1 MRGILRLGELC
12 EDVLQNGRRL
22 LQHVV
27 VPVPLDSKSLSHQ
40 DGIPCRI
47 TRRLSVLTTIYFDDN
62 ALLETHKIE
71 NELLKRYMPPE
82 FILREASITEQ
93 SPHRRFSVGR
103 LTTHIPGEMADA
115 LGDRSMAWRLR
126 REPLTRR
133 RTSFGAT
140 LSHKGRGKVGV
151 RFARNRHTRIGIST

>member
-1 MRGILRLGELC
+1 MRGILPLGKLC
-12 EDVLQNGRRL
+12 ENVLQNGGRL

-27 VPVPLDSKSLSHQ
+27 VPVPLDSKPLSHQ

-47 TRRLSVLTTIYFDDN
+47 TLRQCVLTTVYFDDN
-62 ALLETHKIE
+62 AFLEADKVE
-71 NELLKRYMPPE
+71 NVLLKGDLPPE
-82 FILREASITEQ
+82 FILREASVTEQ

-103 LTTHIPGEMADA
+103 LAPHVSGEMADA

-133 RTSFGAT
+133 LTS
-140 LSHKGRGKVGV
+140 
-151 RFARNRHTRIGIST
+151 